1 MVPILRYLP
10 PKRNLGNRNA
20 TVVIEKIFQA
30 VIVFIILLFILLFI
44 ILLFIIL
51 LLNFFNRYF

>member
-10 PKRNLGNRNA
+10 PKRNLGSRNA
-20 TVVIEKIFQA
+20 TAVIEKIFQA

-44 ILLFIIL
+44 ILL
-51 LLNFFNRYF
+51 LNFFNRYF